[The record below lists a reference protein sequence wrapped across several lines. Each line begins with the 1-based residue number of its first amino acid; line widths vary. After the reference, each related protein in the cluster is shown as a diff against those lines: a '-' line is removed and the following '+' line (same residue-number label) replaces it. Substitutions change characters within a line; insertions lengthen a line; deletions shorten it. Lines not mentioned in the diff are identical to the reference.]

1 MRKILVSITTTRHSD
16 WPAKIKEINK
26 FGLKE
31 VALFPTCLDKKERK
45 ELYEMLEKSVIKSIP
60 LVHLRDDMV
69 LKELD
74 FLVERFKTQA
84 FNIHPRA
91 EYPYK
96 ESDYGKYRKMIFIE
110 NVYLPLD
117 EEEIKRMGG
126 VCLDFTHLENDRIVQ
141 PGKFEHNLRIIEK
154 YPIGCNH
161 LSCFEKKSHQDQLGY
176 LRYDRHSLRKLNQ
189 MDYLKKYP
197 KKYFSPFVAIELSNT
212 IEKQLEIRD
221 YLMNKIIK

>member
-1 MRKILVSITTTRHSD
+1 MRKILVSITTTYNSD
-16 WPAKIKEINK
+16 WRAKIREINK
-26 FGLKE
+26 FGLEE
-31 VALFPTCLDKKERK
+31 VALFPTCLNKKERK
-45 ELYEMLEKSVIKSIP
+45 ELYGMLEKSIVKSIP

-74 FLVERFKTQA
+74 FLAERFKVRV
-84 FNIHPRA
+84 FNIHPCA

-96 ESDYGKYRKMIFIE
+96 ESDYGKYKKMIYIE

-117 EEEIKRMGG
+117 EEEVKKMGG

-141 PGKFEHNLRIIEK
+141 PGKFKHNLRIIEK

-161 LSCFEKKSHQDQLGY
+161 ISCLEKNSHQDQLGY
-176 LRYDRHSLRKLNQ
+176 LRYDRHFLRKFSQL
-189 MDYLKKYP
+189 DYLKKYP
-197 KKYFSPFVAIELSNT
+197 KKYFSPFVAIELENT